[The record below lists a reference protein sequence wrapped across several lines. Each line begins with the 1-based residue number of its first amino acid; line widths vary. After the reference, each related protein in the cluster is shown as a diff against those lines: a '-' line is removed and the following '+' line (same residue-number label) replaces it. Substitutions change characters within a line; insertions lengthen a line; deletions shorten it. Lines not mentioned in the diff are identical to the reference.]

1 MSADASAM
9 GTKWLAG
16 ALLGLPL
23 ALVLCTLAIL
33 ALPGGWQTGIVAAVA
48 ACLPVWVAIISA
60 SLLFRSSRSA
70 WLWLG
75 GANLLGFGVL
85 WALRLAGLAPAALA
99 AMSAP

>member
-1 MSADASAM
+1 MSADASGM

-16 ALLGLPL
+16 ALLGLLL
-23 ALVLCTLAIL
+23 AVVLCTLAIL
-33 ALPGGWQTGIVAAVA
+33 GLPGGWQTGIVAAVA

-75 GANLLGFGVL
+75 GANLLGFAAL
-85 WALRLAGLAPAALA
+85 WALRLAGVAPAALA
-99 AMSAP
+99 ALPAP

>member
-1 MSADASAM
+1 MSADASGM

-23 ALVLCTLAIL
+23 AVVLCTLAIL
-33 ALPGGWQTGIVAAVA
+33 GLPGGWQTGIVAAVA

-75 GANLLGFGVL
+75 GANLLGFTAL
-85 WALRLAGLAPAALA
+85 WALRLAGVAPAALA
-99 AMSAP
+99 ALPAP

>member
-1 MSADASAM
+1 MSADTSGM

-16 ALLGLPL
+16 TLLGLPL
-23 ALVLCTLAIL
+23 AMVLCTLAIL
-33 ALPGGWQTGIVAAVA
+33 ALPDGWQTGIVAAVT

-99 AMSAP
+99 ALPTP